1 MTPGYPYQ
9 DPSHAHNQKS
19 LTGLSYLFPG
29 QEPSAFWPGMAELS
43 QTSPWGLGE
52 MRESQP

>member
-1 MTPGYPYQ
+1 MTPVYPLSGSLH
-9 DPSHAHNQKS
+9 SHDQKS
-19 LTGLSYLFPG
+19 LTGLSYFFLG
-29 QEPSAFWPGMAELS
+29 QEPSAFWLSMAELS